1 MLDLLHEVWIHIS
14 KYARTTISG
23 SGDERRIQYA
33 LSFLAALYQ
42 HLRSEASKHELEKL
56 VSGIAEEVLKRCHV
70 HSKTNGADDG
80 ESMEKDGRTVEML
93 LEWFGSILSLDEG
106 FIQVK

>member
-23 SGDERRIQYA
+23 SGDERRIQYS
-33 LSFLAALYQ
+33 LSFLAALHQ

-56 VSGIAEEVLKRCHV
+56 VSGIAEEVLKRCRV
-70 HSKTNGADDG
+70 HSSNGGDDG